1 LLLLLCASTVSAT
14 TYSETLNS
22 KAKVSPVQKVIQML
36 EDMLTKSKQEKQDEE
51 VRFAAFKQ
59 FCAGSAAEKTRSIE
73 EADSAIGK
81 ITGEIEDLS
90 LEVDQLGADIQKAD
104 SDVEQL
110 SKKIGALATEIN
122 NFDNEMEANK
132 EEREAEHADFEKKD
146 GDYATSIDS
155 LDRAITEVKGAG
167 AGASAALLQVANL
180 KMVPGS
186 AKRKIYSFLQQDPEA
201 MLQRDAQGQPT
212 GEAKAYEGQTD
223 GIVDMFK
230 KLDEKFEDE
239 REGGQKDEMAKK
251 HSYDMLMQELTNL
264 LDKAKDEKE
273 SKTALKAKRE
283 QDLASAKGELAETQA
298 QKAEDEK
305 YLKELNAECEQKSA
319 DFENRQEMRAGEIG
333 AVSKAVEILSGG
345 AVAGA
350 SSKHLEL
357 AQADDVDGSSF
368 VQLRSSGRSPIQNR
382 VAVFLQ
388 DKATANGSRILSM
401 LAAHVADDPFTKVK
415 KMIKDMIT
423 RLMEEANEEAEHK
436 GWCDTELKTNTVT
449 RNAKTAQ
456 VDTLHSTIE
465 ELQAKLQK
473 IAQELQD
480 TSAEITELS
489 QAVAEA
495 TAQRTKEKEANAVT
509 VKEAGEAQTAVAQ
522 AIEVLKEFYAG
533 AAEATSLA
541 QTDQPAIF
549 DAPYTGMQGES
560 GGVVGMLEVIQSDFG
575 RLEAE
580 TSASEQEASKAHKK
594 FLNESAVNKAR
605 LEKDVEHLNRR
616 KTDREGDLNE
626 ATGDLTGAQEEL
638 DAALA
643 YYEKLKPSCVD
654 AGVTYEDRVGRRKEE
669 IESLQEALRILN
681 GEDIA

>member
-1 LLLLLCASTVSAT
+1 LPARPCGVMLRAVILSLATAASWGHREGVT
-14 TYSETLNS
+14 
-22 KAKVSPVQKVIQML
+22 PVQKVIQLLHEMI
-36 EDMLTKSKQEKQDEE
+36 EKGKAEKQEEA
-51 VRFAAFKQ
+51 VMFATYQ
-59 FCAGSAAEKTRSIE
+59 QWCTDTAAEKQR
-73 EADSAIGK
+73 AI
-81 ITGEIEDLS
+81 
-90 LEVDQLGADIQKAD
+90 A
-104 SDVEQL
+104 
-110 SKKIGALATEIN
+110 
-122 NFDNEMEANK
+122 EANSALEQFAAGIQMDEAHAEK
-132 EEREAEHADFEKKD
+132 LGSEIAALDEQISVWNGDKKAASEVRAKEAETYRATHQ
-146 GDYATSIDS
+146 DYTESLDA
-155 LDRAITEVKGAG
+155 LDRAISVLRKQSFDRAQ
-167 AGASAALLQVANL
+167 AALTQVEA
-180 KMVPGS
+180 
-186 AKRKIYSFLQQDPEA
+186 AKLIPPDARRVITAFLAQGDRVEQDPLDVSAPEA
-201 MLQRDAQGQPT
+201 N
-212 GEAKAYEGQTD
+212 AYEFQSG
-223 GIVDMFK
+223 GVIEMLE
-230 KLDEKFEDE
+230 KLKDKFQDEKNDLEK
-239 REGGQKDEMAKK
+239 QEM
-251 HSYDMLMQELTNL
+251 
-264 LDKAKDEKE
+264 E
-273 SKTALKAKRE
+273 SKHAYEMLA
-283 QDLASAKGELAETQA
+283 QDLTEQVKAATQERTRHAQTKAQHLEAAASAKGEAADTTATRDTDTTFLADTTSTCKL
-298 QKAEDEK
+298 KA
-305 YLKELNAECEQKSA
+305 S
-319 DFENRQEMRAGEIG
+319 DFEARQELRTEELAALDKAITVLSGN
-333 AVSKAVEILSGG
+333 AVSGAAEKHLPGLVQVSSTALALRASTTSVVERASAFLQRQGEAVHSNVLL
-345 AVAGA
+345 AVAE
-350 SSKHLEL
+350 KVKE
-357 AQADDVDGSSF
+357 
-368 VQLRSSGRSPIQNR
+368 
-382 VAVFLQ
+382 
-388 DKATANGSRILSM
+388 
-401 LAAHVADDPFTKVK
+401 DPFSKVK
-415 KMIKDMIT
+415 KMIKDLIV

-473 IAQELQD
+473 IAQDLQD

-669 IESLQEALRILN
+669 IESLQEALRIMN